1 MAAHLCGLAVSAPV
15 PRGWHGERR
24 MVAMFEDATERDY
37 YAIAFDVRR
46 GLAYVPPPRPRGR
59 PKKEPPGA

>member
-24 MVAMFEDATERDY
+24 MVARLIDAEGDP
-37 YAIAFDVRR
+37 
-46 GLAYVPPPRPRGR
+46 LAEAWDALHYGVPPPPPPRPRGR
-59 PKKEPPGA
+59 PKKPSP